1 MLILT
6 RKPQEGIILDD
17 GRVWIRILEVTGS
30 RVKLGVEASR
40 DVSIVRD
47 ELMPH
52 GRPLDPVTDDSTVRI
67 TRVASASE
75 GISAVLL
82 ARASGFNKPNFSRSI
97 YHQQ

>member
-6 RKPQEGIILDD
+6 RKPQEGFILDD

-47 ELMPH
+47 ELTPH
-52 GRPLDPVTDDSTVRI
+52 GRPPDPVTDVSTVRI
-67 TRVASASE
+67 TRVA
-75 GISAVLL
+75 V
-82 ARASGFNKPNFSRSI
+82 
-97 YHQQ
+97 

>member
-6 RKPQEGIILDD
+6 RKPQEGLILDD

-30 RVKLGVEASR
+30 RVKLGVEAAR

-52 GRPLDPVTDDSTVRI
+52 RPPQDPPTDVCAAKKTRAAVR
-67 TRVASASE
+67 SARHSHGE
-75 GISAVLL
+75 KRICGAV
-82 ARASGFNKPNFSRSI
+82 K
-97 YHQQ
+97 Q